1 MAGASGPI
9 TVSTKQ
15 RRIATLAR
23 EAKDMAFT
31 SLSLGIDIEW
41 MKEAYRRTRKNGAAG
56 IDGQTAEAYA
66 TRLEENLRSLLDRA
80 KSGDR
85 YRAPP
90 VKRAHI
96 PKGEGSETRP
106 IGIPTFE
113 DKVLQRAVVMALEP
127 VYEQD
132 FLQCSYGF
140 RPGRGA
146 HQALADFR
154 KQMMDMRGG
163 WVVEVD
169 IRKFFDT
176 LDHSHIQTLL
186 RRRIR
191 DGVLCRL
198 KIGRA
203 HV

>member
-1 MAGASGPI
+1 MAGASGPT

-66 TRLEENLRSLLDRA
+66 VHLEENLRSLLDRA

-96 PKGEGSETRP
+96 PKGDGSETRP

-113 DKVLQRAVVMALEP
+113 ELRPTIDDRLIEERQIQRILEGLRER
-127 VYEQD
+127 Y
-132 FLQCSYGF
+132 
-140 RPGRGA
+140 
-146 HQALADFR
+146 H
-154 KQMMDMRGG
+154 
-163 WVVEVD
+163 VE
-169 IRKFFDT
+169 IRN
-176 LDHSHIQTLL
+176 
-186 RRRIR
+186 
-191 DGVLCRL
+191 
-198 KIGRA
+198 
-203 HV
+203 